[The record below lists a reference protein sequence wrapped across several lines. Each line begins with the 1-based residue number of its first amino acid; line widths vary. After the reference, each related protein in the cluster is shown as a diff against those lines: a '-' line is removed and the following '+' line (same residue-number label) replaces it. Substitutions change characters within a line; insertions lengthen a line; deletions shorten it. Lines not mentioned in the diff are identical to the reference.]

1 MNSITINGVRIE
13 VQGNAS
19 NISIRRRTTED
30 LWAVPCD
37 GTLKDARDIRI
48 AKGTIVW
55 ACEQHPSGWV
65 ITVKYEG
72 QRQQFVSFRN
82 PFGVTRGELLGPRFA
97 LAGKVKLKV
106 ARGKVPKGAKGAIMG
121 YWGLDRYQVRFGA
134 ETVTVEGKHLTPCSV
149 ERVTRQ
155 KED

>member
-1 MNSITINGVRIE
+1 ME
-13 VQGNAS
+13 PL
-19 NISIRRRTTED
+19 RTTED
-30 LWAVPCD
+30 LWAVSMTASPGAKIDLRADQLIKRGTEVVSCD
-37 GTLKDARDIRI
+37 KLADRWVMTVMLDGKR
-48 AKGTIVW
+48 W
-55 ACEQHPSGWV
+55 AGV
-65 ITVKYEG
+65 T
-72 QRQQFVSFRN
+72 FRN

-106 ARGKVPKGAKGAIMG
+106 ARGKVPKGAKGAIVG

-155 KED
+155 KEE